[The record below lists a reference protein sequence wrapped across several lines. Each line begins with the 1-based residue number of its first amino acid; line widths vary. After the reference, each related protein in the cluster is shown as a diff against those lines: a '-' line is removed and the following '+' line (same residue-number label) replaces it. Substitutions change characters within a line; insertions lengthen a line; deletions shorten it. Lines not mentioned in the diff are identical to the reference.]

1 MLSKTP
7 EPAYWTPS
15 RYYVRKRHM
24 EGDET
29 RLCLMTFLL
38 VKMKV
43 LLKLIL
49 KIYLSKWS
57 SIHQTGRGYYNSLR
71 MATSI

>member
-7 EPAYWTPS
+7 ETAYWTPS
-15 RYYVRKRHM
+15 RSHVGRRHM
-24 EGDET
+24 ESDET
-29 RLCLMTFLL
+29 HLCLMTFLS

-49 KIYLSKWS
+49 ENYLNKWS
-57 SIHQTGRGYYNSLR
+57 SIQQTGRSYYNSLR
-71 MATSI
+71 MATSM